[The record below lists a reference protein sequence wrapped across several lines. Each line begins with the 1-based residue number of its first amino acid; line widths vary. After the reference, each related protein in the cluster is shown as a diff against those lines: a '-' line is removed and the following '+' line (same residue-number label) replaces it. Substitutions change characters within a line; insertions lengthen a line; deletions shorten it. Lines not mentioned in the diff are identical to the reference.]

1 MSLTLESYRPLD
13 SRGHH
18 QLKVGCLSA
27 HDSVYATR
35 VQVRALAL
43 ERASPPAFHPAAPR
57 TVTLLGASH
66 VTSSRFCLLIPKN
79 GVITV
84 WRNGNNQ
91 QRLDW

>member
-43 ERASPPAFHPAAPR
+43 ERASPPAVHPAAP
-57 TVTLLGASH
+57 
-66 VTSSRFCLLIPKN
+66 
-79 GVITV
+79 
-84 WRNGNNQ
+84 
-91 QRLDW
+91 